1 MASFR
6 RLFGILLLGTVPVAL
21 SAQAANP
28 KAAVDKQV
36 LSLNR
41 QGMAALKRGDLASAR
56 VTFEKVVRLSRRSP
70 EAHNS
75 LGWVLLSQN
84 QPDAAIP
91 HFRRALEL
99 RPDFAQAHI
108 NLASALAQK
117 GDMEAAFGES
127 REAVRLAPRDPEAHR
142 TLGRVLSF
150 RRDLEGASQELKRAV
165 ERSEEHTSELQS
177 QSNLVCRLLLEKK
190 KKSKHC

>member
-6 RLFGILLLGTVPVAL
+6 RLFGILLLGTVPVVL
-21 SAQAANP
+21 FAQAANP
-28 KAAVDKQV
+28 KVTVDKQV
-36 LSLNR
+36 VSLNR

-56 VTFEKVVRLSRRSP
+56 VTFEKVVRLSPRSP

-84 QPDAAIP
+84 QPDVAIP
-91 HFRRALEL
+91 HFRLALEL

-142 TLGRVLSF
+142 ALGRVLSF
-150 RRDLEGASQELKRAV
+150 RGDLEGASQELKR
-165 ERSEEHTSELQS
+165 E
-177 QSNLVCRLLLEKK
+177 
-190 KKSKHC
+190 